1 LNTFEQIALLT
12 KSKFAPNAEGEQ
24 KSPLDAAFSLFGDA
38 KVRQLLLNAI
48 DNPRTLS
55 DIISKS
61 GPLLSAMTFGGS
73 SGNSSNSSNGTGSA
87 TSHPMPPVQEE
98 EAPASPCF
106 PPEEISEAQT
116 SIQGI
121 GGQEEE
127 REAETSEQEQDVDGT
142 CQQEEEE
149 EEEEE
154 EKLASKLFQQEKQ
167 KLEQLRKKL
176 FASSQSQS
184 KESIMENLGAMLA
197 KMSNDEEGMSSLF
210 NSVKTTLEG
219 DKLPIEVASIGSLL
233 KSTPFTANLLQQC
246 PVLQQTLDTL
256 STSTNPK
263 PKEDH
268 SSDLPKT
275 PLPATPL
282 PLTDDRMEANP
293 TLSILPLERQA
304 SESLHEEDD
313 VL

>member
-1 LNTFEQIALLT
+1 
-12 KSKFAPNAEGEQ
+12 
-24 KSPLDAAFSLFGDA
+24 
-38 KVRQLLLNAI
+38 
-48 DNPRTLS
+48 
-55 DIISKS
+55 
-61 GPLLSAMTFGGS
+61 
-73 SGNSSNSSNGTGSA
+73 
-87 TSHPMPPVQEE
+87 
-98 EAPASPCF
+98 
-106 PPEEISEAQT
+106 
-116 SIQGI
+116 
-121 GGQEEE
+121 
-127 REAETSEQEQDVDGT
+127 
-142 CQQEEEE
+142 
-149 EEEEE
+149 
-154 EKLASKLFQQEKQ
+154 
-167 KLEQLRKKL
+167 
-176 FASSQSQS
+176 
-184 KESIMENLGAMLA
+184 MLA